1 MTSEELQQRVFDI
14 GIIPV
19 IRARSA
25 DIAQRTAEAV
35 GAGGIP
41 IVEITMTV
49 RGAVDLI
56 SRLSQDVGK
65 DVVIGA
71 GTVLNQETASRCI
84 DAGAQFLV
92 SPGFDEG
99 TVRLAKA
106 RSILTISGALT
117 PTEIMAAR
125 EAGVDIIKTFP
136 SGAVG
141 GAKYI
146 KALKG
151 PFPDVPLI
159 PTGGVNLATAAGFV
173 EAGAF
178 ALGVGSELI
187 SAAALDSGNVRE
199 ITENARRFVD
209 VVCSAREGSGLMQRT
224 TT

>member
-25 DIAQRTAEAV
+25 GIAQRTAEAV

-56 SRLSQDVGK
+56 SRLSQDIGK

-125 EAGVDIIKTFP
+125 
-136 SGAVG
+136 
-141 GAKYI
+141 
-146 KALKG
+146 
-151 PFPDVPLI
+151 
-159 PTGGVNLATAAGFV
+159 AAG
-173 EAGAF
+173 
-178 ALGVGSELI
+178 LTS
-187 SAAALDSGNVRE
+187 
-199 ITENARRFVD
+199 
-209 VVCSAREGSGLMQRT
+209 
-224 TT
+224 